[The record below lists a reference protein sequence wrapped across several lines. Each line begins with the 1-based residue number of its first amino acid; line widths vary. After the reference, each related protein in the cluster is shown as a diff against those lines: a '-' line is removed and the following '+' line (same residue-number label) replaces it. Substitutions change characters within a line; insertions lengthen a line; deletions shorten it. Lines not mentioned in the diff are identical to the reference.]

1 MGGVVPVCTS
11 GPTHQLTNYS
21 CGVTLCG
28 MTLMILPCAP

>member
-21 CGVTLCG
+21 CG